1 MIWEQ
6 NRGGHKKKDR
16 KEAQIKVKD
25 RSKRREIGRG
35 MRHEKEG
42 RKEGKKERARDKE
55 RKRKRKRGKKEDIT
69 IPRNKKR
76 ELKWIMSYKGTVLS

>member
-1 MIWEQ
+1 MIGEQ

-25 RSKRREIGRG
+25 RSKRWEIGSG

-42 RKEGKKERARDKE
+42 RKEG
-55 RKRKRKRGKKEDIT
+55 RKGLEI
-69 IPRNKKR
+69 KR
-76 ELKWIMSYKGTVLS
+76 ERERGREERRKTLRYQEIKRES